1 MKKVI
6 LIGIITFLHQMGFSQ
21 MTMQDIKKGNYGT
34 PEIRAQQADDMM
46 QKGLQLTPQQIPLVK
61 EINLRYAWRV
71 ENEVVKVK
79 SSDWSRYNKISAIQK
94 EKDKE
99 LKTTLDKEQFSKYKK
114 KKDEMFWAAM
124 KSYFF

>member
-6 LIGIITFLHQMGFSQ
+6 LVGIITFLHQMGFSQ

-46 QKGLQLTPQQIPLVK
+46 QKGLQLTPQQIPLLK

-71 ENEVVKVK
+71 ENEVVKIK
-79 SSDWSRYNKISAIQK
+79 MSDWSRYNKISSIQK

-99 LKTTLDKEQFSKYKK
+99 LKSILSKKQLEKYKK
-114 KKDEMFWAAM
+114 KQDEVFWAVV

>member
-34 PEIRAQQADDMM
+34 PELRASQTDDVM
-46 QKGLQLTPQQIPLVK
+46 QKGLQLTPEQTPLIK

-71 ENEVVKVK
+71 ENEVVKIK
-79 SSDWSRYNKISAIQK
+79 MSDWSRYNKISSIQK
-94 EKDKE
+94 AKDKE
-99 LKTTLDKEQFSKYKK
+99 LKSILSKKQLEKYKK
-114 KKDEMFWAAM
+114 KRDEVFWAAV

>member
-6 LIGIITFLHQMGFSQ
+6 LVTIITFLHQMGFSQ

-46 QKGLQLTPQQIPLVK
+46 QKGLQLTPQQIPLVT

>member
-79 SSDWSRYNKISAIQK
+79 SSDWSRI
-94 EKDKE
+94 
-99 LKTTLDKEQFSKYKK
+99 
-114 KKDEMFWAAM
+114 
-124 KSYFF
+124 KS

>member
-1 MKKVI
+1 MKKII
-6 LIGIITFLHQMGFSQ
+6 LMLIIGLLSQIGFSQ
-21 MTMQDIKKGNYGT
+21 LTLKDIKKGNYGT
-34 PEIRAQQADDMM
+34 PEQRAVQADDVM
-46 QKGLQLTPQQIPLVK
+46 QKGLQMTPEQTPLIT

-79 SSDWSRYNKISAIQK
+79 MSSWSRYNKISSIQK

-99 LKTTLDKEQFSKYKK
+99 LKTVLNKEQFDKYKK
-114 KKDEMFWAAM
+114 KRDEVFWAAV